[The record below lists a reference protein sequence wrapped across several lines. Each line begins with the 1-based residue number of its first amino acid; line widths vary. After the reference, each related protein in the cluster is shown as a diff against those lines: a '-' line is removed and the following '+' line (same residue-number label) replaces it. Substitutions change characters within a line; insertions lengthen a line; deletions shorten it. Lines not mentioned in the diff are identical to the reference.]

1 MNAIEQFQRSIELE
15 AALSRLREARNPP
28 ELVWLWWEC
37 CDGFEGH
44 ARKLAQAEY
53 SKQLQRLTGAMA

>member
-1 MNAIEQFQRSIELE
+1 MDSLLDSIEVEKAIKSLKD
-15 AALSRLREARNPP
+15 ARTPQ
-28 ELVWLWWEC
+28 ELVSLWWEC